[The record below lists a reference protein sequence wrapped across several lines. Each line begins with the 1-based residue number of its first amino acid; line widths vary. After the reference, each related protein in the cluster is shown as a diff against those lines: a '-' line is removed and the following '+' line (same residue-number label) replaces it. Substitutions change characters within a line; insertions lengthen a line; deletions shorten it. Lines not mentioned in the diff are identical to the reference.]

1 MPERWEQIMP
11 KNTSFV
17 LGEHFEG
24 FIVEEVAS
32 GRYGNASDVMRAALR
47 LLEHEEKKLEAL
59 RVAIVAGDV
68 SPESEDSDG
77 EKVFSRLRR
86 KTGPKSRRG

>member
-1 MPERWEQIMP
+1 MP

-59 RVAIVAGDV
+59 RISIDAEMPLRSRKIWTARKY
-68 SPESEDSDG
+68 SPAAPENRIQIASWLS
-77 EKVFSRLRR
+77 SN
-86 KTGPKSRRG
+86 

>member
-1 MPERWEQIMP
+1 MA

-17 LGEHFEG
+17 LGQHFEG
-24 FIVEEVAS
+24 FISDEVAS

-59 RVAIVAGDV
+59 RASIDAGDA
-68 SPESEDSDG
+68 SPESDDVDG
-77 EKVFSRLRR
+77 EKAFTRLRR
-86 KTGPKSRRG
+86 KIGSKSSRG

>member
-1 MPERWEQIMP
+1 MP

-24 FIVEEVAS
+24 FIVEEVTS

-47 LLEHEEKKLEAL
+47 LLEYEEKKLDVL
-59 RVAIVAGDV
+59 RAAIDAGDA
-68 SPESEDSDG
+68 SPESEDLDG

-86 KTGPKSRRG
+86 KAASKSRRG

>member
-1 MPERWEQIMP
+1 MP

-24 FIVEEVAS
+24 FIVEEVSS

-47 LLEHEEKKLEAL
+47 LLEHEEKKFEAL
-59 RVAIVAGDV
+59 RAAIDAGDN
-68 SPESEDSDG
+68 SPEAEDLDG

-86 KTGPKSRRG
+86 KTGRKSRRG

>member
-1 MPERWEQIMP
+1 MP

-59 RVAIVAGDV
+59 RAAIDAGDA

-86 KTGPKSRRG
+86 KTGSKSRRG

>member
-1 MPERWEQIMP
+1 MP

-17 LGEHFEG
+17 LGDHFDG
-24 FIVEEVAS
+24 FIVEEVSS

-59 RVAIVAGDV
+59 RAVIDAGDN
-68 SPESEDSDG
+68 SPEADDIEG
-77 EKVFSRLRR
+77 EKAFARLRR
-86 KTGPKSRRG
+86 KSGLKSSRG

>member
-1 MPERWEQIMP
+1 MP

-47 LLEHEEKKLEAL
+47 LLEHEEKKLQAL
-59 RVAIVAGDV
+59 GAAIDAGDG
-68 SPESEDSDG
+68 SPESEDVDG

-86 KTGPKSRRG
+86 KIGSKSTRG

>member
-1 MPERWEQIMP
+1 MP
-11 KNTSFV
+11 KNSSFV
-17 LGEHFEG
+17 LGKHFEG
-24 FIVEEVAS
+24 FIAEEISS

-47 LLEHEEKKLEAL
+47 LLKYEEKKLEVL
-59 RVAIVAGDV
+59 RAEIDAGDA

-86 KTGPKSRRG
+86 KVA

>member
-1 MPERWEQIMP
+1 VP

-47 LLEHEEKKLEAL
+47 LLEHEEKKLEVLHA
-59 RVAIVAGDV
+59 AIDAGDV
-68 SPESEDSDG
+68 TPESEDLDG

-86 KTGPKSRRG
+86 KTGSKKSRRG

>member
-1 MPERWEQIMP
+1 MP

-47 LLEHEEKKLEAL
+47 LLEQEEKKLEAL
-59 RVAIVAGDV
+59 RAAIDAGDA
-68 SPESEDSDG
+68 SPESQDLDG
-77 EKVFSRLRR
+77 KKVFSRLRR
-86 KTGPKSRRG
+86 KIGAKSHRA

>member
-1 MPERWEQIMP
+1 MP

-24 FIVEEVAS
+24 FLVEEVAS

-47 LLEHEEKKLEAL
+47 LLEQEEKKLEAL
-59 RVAIVAGDV
+59 RAAIDAGDAY
-68 SPESEDSDG
+68 PESKDLDG
-77 EKVFSRLRR
+77 GKVFSRLLR
-86 KTGPKSRRG
+86 KTKPKSRRG

>member
-1 MPERWEQIMP
+1 MP

-17 LGEHFEG
+17 LGDHFEG

-47 LLEHEEKKLEAL
+47 LLEHEEKKLDVL
-59 RVAIVAGDV
+59 RAAIDAGDA
-68 SPESEDSDG
+68 SPESKDVDG
-77 EKVFSRLRR
+77 KKVFSRLRL
-86 KTGPKSRRG
+86 KIGPKPRRG

>member
-1 MPERWEQIMP
+1 MP

-17 LGEHFEG
+17 LGQHFEG

-47 LLEHEEKKLEAL
+47 LLEHEEKKLDAL
-59 RVAIVAGDV
+59 RAAIEAGDK
-68 SPESEDSDG
+68 SPESEDVDG

-86 KTGPKSRRG
+86 KIGPKSRRG

>member
-1 MPERWEQIMP
+1 MP

-47 LLEHEEKKLEAL
+47 LLEHEEKKLEVL
-59 RVAIVAGDV
+59 RAAIDAGDA
-68 SPESEDSDG
+68 SPESEDLDG
-77 EKVFSRLRR
+77 KKVFARLRR
-86 KTGPKSRRG
+86 KTGSKSSRG

>member
-1 MPERWEQIMP
+1 MP

-47 LLEHEEKKLEAL
+47 MLEFEEKKLEVL
-59 RVAIVAGDV
+59 RSAIDAGDAAK
-68 SPESEDSDG
+68 ESTDLNG
-77 EKVFSRLRR
+77 EKVFARLRR
-86 KTGPKSRRG
+86 KATSRSLRG

>member
-1 MPERWEQIMP
+1 MP

-17 LGEHFEG
+17 LGNHFDG

-47 LLEHEEKKLEAL
+47 LLEHEEKKLKAL
-59 RVAIVAGDV
+59 QAAIDAGDA
-68 SPESEDSDG
+68 SPEAGDLDG
-77 EKVFSRLRR
+77 DKAFARLRR
-86 KTGPKSRRG
+86 KAGSKSRRG

>member
-1 MPERWEQIMP
+1 MP

-17 LGEHFEG
+17 LGGHFEG

-59 RVAIVAGDV
+59 SAAIDAGDS
-68 SPESEDSDG
+68 SPESKDLDG

-86 KTGPKSRRG
+86 KIRPKSRRG

>member
-1 MPERWEQIMP
+1 MP

-17 LGEHFEG
+17 LGQHFEG

-47 LLEHEEKKLEAL
+47 LLEHEEKKLDAL
-59 RVAIVAGDV
+59 RAAIDAGD
-68 SPESEDSDG
+68 STPESEDVDG
-77 EKVFSRLRR
+77 EKPFSRLRK

>member
-1 MPERWEQIMP
+1 MP

-17 LGEHFEG
+17 LGDHFDG
-24 FIVEEVAS
+24 FIVEEVSS

-59 RVAIVAGDV
+59 RAAIDGGDD
-68 SPESEDSDG
+68 SPETDDIEG
-77 EKVFSRLRR
+77 EKAFARLRR
-86 KTGPKSRRG
+86 KSGFKSSRG